1 MTGYA
6 VGGTDGMLA
15 AWAHLKEDAMSDMV
29 AKAVTP
35 EDRDVFEALYNF
47 NRRTVYRR
55 TRKYKKNAFGF

>member
-6 VGGTDGMLA
+6 VGDTDGMLA
-15 AWAHLKEDAMSDMV
+15 AWAHLKEDAMSDTV

-35 EDRDVFEALYNF
+35 EGRDVFEALYNF
-47 NRRTVYRR
+47 NRRTAYRR